1 MSLIA
6 ISPGDPAGIGPEVC
20 LKALS
25 KNRKNYKKF
34 VLIGDIDH
42 FESLNEK
49 LNLNLKFKIDSKT
62 SGIINVRHIPL
73 AAKVVLGKPNTQNA
87 KYILDVLFEASLGAL
102 DKKYSAIITGP
113 INKALINEYG
123 FEFSGHT
130 EFLADI
136 SNRKNV
142 VMLLANKVLK
152 VALATTHIPLKEV
165 SKNISAKKLEIILKI
180 LIDELKQKWKLKSPK
195 ICVLGLNPHAGEKG
209 FLGSEEIEVIKPL
222 IDKLKKNKLN
232 VDGPEPADTAFVPE
246 KLDRYDAFLS
256 MFHDQG
262 LPVLKTLGFG
272 NSVNITLGLP
282 FIRVS
287 VDHGTA
293 YDIAKKFSANDAS
306 AQEAIRTSLEMI
318 E

>member
-42 FESLNEK
+42 FESLNKK
-49 LNLNLKFKIDSKT
+49 LNLNLKFKKDSKT
-62 SGIINVRHIPL
+62 SGTINVRHIPL

-222 IDKLKKNKLN
+222 IDKLKKNKLDI
-232 VDGPEPADTAFVPE
+232 DGPEPADTAFVPE

-282 FIRVS
+282 FTRVS

>member
-42 FESLNEK
+42 FESLNKK
-49 LNLNLKFKIDSKT
+49 LNLNLKFKKDSKT
-62 SGIINVRHIPL
+62 SGTINVQHIPL

-222 IDKLKKNKLN
+222 IDKLKKNKLDI
-232 VDGPEPADTAFVPE
+232 DGPEPADTAFVPE
-246 KLDRYDAFLS
+246 KLDRYDAYLS

-282 FIRVS
+282 FTRVS

-318 E
+318 K

>member
-49 LNLNLKFKIDSKT
+49 LNLNLKFKKDSKT
-62 SGIINVRHIPL
+62 LGTINVRHIPL

-222 IDKLKKNKLN
+222 IDKLKKNKLDI
-232 VDGPEPADTAFVPE
+232 DGPEPADTAFVPE
-246 KLDRYDAFLS
+246 KLDRYDAYLS

-282 FIRVS
+282 FTRVS

-318 E
+318 K

>member
-42 FESLNEK
+42 FESLNKK
-49 LNLNLKFKIDSKT
+49 LNLNLKFKKDSKT
-62 SGIINVRHIPL
+62 SGTINVQHIPL

-222 IDKLKKNKLN
+222 IDKLKKNKLDI
-232 VDGPEPADTAFVPE
+232 DGPEPADTAFVPE
-246 KLDRYDAFLS
+246 KLDRYDAYLS

-282 FIRVS
+282 FTRVS

>member
-25 KNRKNYKKF
+25 KNKKHYKKF

-42 FESLNEK
+42 FKFLNKK
-49 LNLNLKFKIDSKT
+49 LDLNLKFKKDT
-62 SGIINVRHIPL
+62 RASGIINVRHIPL
-73 AAKVVLGKPNTQNA
+73 TAKVALGKPNTKNA

-102 DKKYSAIITGP
+102 DKKYSAVITGP
-113 INKALINEYG
+113 INKSLINEYG
-123 FEFSGHT
+123 FDFSGHT

-136 SNRKNV
+136 SNKKNV
-142 VMLLANKVLK
+142 VMLLSNKFLK
-152 VALATTHIPLKEV
+152 VALATTHVPLKEV
-165 SKNISAKKLEIILKI
+165 SKNISTKKLENTLKI
-180 LIDELKQKWKLKSPK
+180 LINELKQKWKLKNPK
-195 ICVLGLNPHAGEKG
+195 ICVLGLNPHAGENG
-209 FLGSEEIEVIKPL
+209 FLGSEEIEVIKPV
-222 IDKLKKNKLN
+222 IDKFKKNKLN
-232 VDGPEPADTAFVPE
+232 IDGPEPADTAFVPE
-246 KLDRYDAFLS
+246 KLDKYDAYLS

-272 NSVNITLGLP
+272 SSINITLGLP

-293 YDIAKKFSANDAS
+293 YDIAKKFSANEAS

>member
-1 MSLIA
+1 M
-6 ISPGDPAGIGPEVC
+6 
-20 LKALS
+20 
-25 KNRKNYKKF
+25 
-34 VLIGDIDH
+34 
-42 FESLNEK
+42 
-49 LNLNLKFKIDSKT
+49 
-62 SGIINVRHIPL
+62 
-73 AAKVVLGKPNTQNA
+73 VLGKPNTKNA

-102 DKKYSAIITGP
+102 EKRYSAIITGP

-123 FEFSGHT
+123 FDFSGHT

-136 SNRKNV
+136 SNKKNV
-142 VMLLANKVLK
+142 VMLLANKFLK
-152 VALATTHIPLKEV
+152 VALATTHLPLKEV
-165 SKNISAKKLEIILKI
+165 SKNITTEKLENILKI
-180 LIDELKQKWKLKSPK
+180 LINELKQKWKLKNPK
-195 ICVLGLNPHAGEKG
+195 ICVLGLNPHAGENG
-209 FLGSEEIEVIKPL
+209 FLGSEEIEVIKPV

-246 KLDRYDAFLS
+246 KLDKYDAYLS

-306 AQEAIRTSLEMI
+306 ALEAIRTSLEMI

>member
-42 FESLNEK
+42 FESLNKK
-49 LNLNLKFKIDSKT
+49 LNLNLKFKKDSKT
-62 SGIINVRHIPL
+62 SGTINVRHIPL

-87 KYILDVLFEASLGAL
+87 KYILDVLFEASLGAI

-222 IDKLKKNKLN
+222 IDKLKKNKLDI
-232 VDGPEPADTAFVPE
+232 DGPEPADTAFVPE
-246 KLDRYDAFLS
+246 KLDRYDAYLS

-282 FIRVS
+282 FTRVS

-318 E
+318 K